1 MHITEISFKFLF
13 TLHSAIFYAADF
25 VAVKALP
32 SFAVKTFEEIN
43 DKDAVNEIDKSIPHV
58 TLILKI
64 NGQIKEIVLTFLLAV
79 KRLQ

>member
-13 TLHSAIFYAADF
+13 SLHSSVLYIADF
-25 VAVKALP
+25 VAVEALP

-64 NGQIKEIVLTFLLAV
+64 NGQIKEIVLTFLLTV
-79 KRLQ
+79 KRL

>member
-13 TLHSAIFYAADF
+13 TLHSTIFYAADF
-25 VAVKALP
+25 VAVEALP

-64 NGQIKEIVLTFLLAV
+64 NGQIKEIVLTFLLTV
-79 KRLQ
+79 KRL

>member
-25 VAVKALP
+25 VAVEALP

-43 DKDAVNEIDKSIPHV
+43 DKDAIDEIDKSIPHV
-58 TLILKI
+58 ALILKV
-64 NGQIKEIVLTFLLAV
+64 NGQIKEIILTFLLAV
-79 KRLQ
+79 KRL